1 VDESKFRYSGPKPTT
16 KETAIVMIAEAIEAQ
31 ANSITNPTVEKFDAM
46 IDQSIKNLLQD
57 GQLDNC
63 PLTLD
68 DLSKIKGTVDGK
80 HGLIPV
86 LSGLYHSRPE
96 YPPKKEDD
104 KS

>member
-1 VDESKFRYSGPKPTT
+1 
-16 KETAIVMIAEAIEAQ
+16 
-31 ANSITNPTVEKFDAM
+31 M

-68 DLSKIKGTVDGK
+68 DLSKIKGTIDGK

-96 YPPKKEDD
+96 YPPRK
-104 KS
+104 

>member
-1 VDESKFRYSGPKPTT
+1 VDESRFRYSGPKPTT

-31 ANSITNPTVEKFDAM
+31 ANSITTPTVEKFDTM

-68 DLSKIKGTVDGK
+68 DLRKIKELLMVKMD
-80 HGLIPV
+80 
-86 LSGLYHSRPE
+86 
-96 YPPKKEDD
+96 
-104 KS
+104 

>member
-1 VDESKFRYSGPKPTT
+1 
-16 KETAIVMIAEAIEAQ
+16 
-31 ANSITNPTVEKFDAM
+31 M

-68 DLSKIKGTVDGK
+68 DLRKIKGTVDGK
-80 HGLIPV
+80 DGLIPV
-86 LSGLYHSRPE
+86 LSGLYHSRPK